1 MALATLLVLPLLGFT
16 FTPETSSVTY
26 SARDAQRSWQGTA
39 PLQSVTMTPTEGGL
53 EVTAV
58 LEPGAFNSGNFVRDS
73 NARFTVFEIGD
84 YPTATLSGTL
94 SLDPEL
100 VDPEPTEPEPRS
112 RTVPFTGQLTLHGVT
127 REVTFPVTVVRDG
140 AQVGAEGNFT
150 VQLSAYEMTRPS
162 LFGVVVDDK
171 VDLNAS
177 LTGVLTP

>member
-1 MALATLLVLPLLGFT
+1 M
-16 FTPETSSVTY
+16 
-26 SARDAQRSWQGTA
+26 
-39 PLQSVTMTPTEGGL
+39 
-53 EVTAV
+53 TAV
-58 LEPGAFNSGNFVRDS
+58 LEPGAFSSGNFVRDG
-73 NARFTVFEIGD
+73 NARFTVFEVGD

-94 SLDPEL
+94 SLSLDPEL
-100 VDPEPTEPEPRS
+100 VDLKLTEPRS
-112 RTVPFTGQLTLHGVT
+112 RTRTVPFTGQLTLHGVT